1 MPSDHSRQ
9 TNSNKHQGRGRK
21 RKAQV
26 TDQCSTALLILGLV
40 STFVLAFS
48 SPPRFAGG
56 EDSLNGGAEHC
67 ADRFEN
73 LQLNVNSLMYA
84 ERNRAVLAPRMVMKL
99 MVSLAAAGTLFL
111 TGCGSETSTS
121 APAESAVVSWACI
134 SDGEEVTCT
143 CEGSEADCKSSVT
156 QTDVVKGD
164 TGTVKWFNGEKG
176 FGFITRADGGPDLF
190 VHYSS
195 ILGGGYQNLNEGQS
209 VCFDIVEGPKGP
221 AAGNVAPC

>member
-1 MPSDHSRQ
+1 
-9 TNSNKHQGRGRK
+9 
-21 RKAQV
+21 
-26 TDQCSTALLILGLV
+26 
-40 STFVLAFS
+40 
-48 SPPRFAGG
+48 
-56 EDSLNGGAEHC
+56 
-67 ADRFEN
+67 
-73 LQLNVNSLMYA
+73 MYA
-84 ERNRAVLAPRMVMKL
+84 ERNQDMLAPRRLTTL

-121 APAESAVVSWACI
+121 APAESDVVSWACI

-209 VCFDIVEGPKGP
+209 VASIS
-221 AAGNVAPC
+221 